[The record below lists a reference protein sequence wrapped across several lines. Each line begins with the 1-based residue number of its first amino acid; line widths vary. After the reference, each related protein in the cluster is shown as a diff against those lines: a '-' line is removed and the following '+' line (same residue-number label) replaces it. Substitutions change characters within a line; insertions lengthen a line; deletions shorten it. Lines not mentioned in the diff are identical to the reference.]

1 MGRGLDSKVVMLALL
16 HCDLKLM
23 GNVLQERRERRDHR
37 PNETH
42 GGKTKDFRRRSFNL
56 AIIVGAWLEEPLV

>member
-1 MGRGLDSKVVMLALL
+1 MLAFL

-23 GNVLQERRERRDHR
+23 GNVLQERRERRDHG

-42 GGKTKDFRRRSFNL
+42 GGKAKDSRRKFLDL
-56 AIIVGAWLEEPLV
+56 AIIVGA

>member
-1 MGRGLDSKVVMLALL
+1 MLALL

-23 GNVLQERRERRDHR
+23 GNALQERRERRDHC

-42 GGKTKDFRRRSFNL
+42 SGKTKDFGRRLFDL
-56 AIIVGAWLEEPLV
+56 AIIVGAWLEEPLA

>member
-1 MGRGLDSKVVMLALL
+1 MLALL

-23 GNVLQERRERRDHR
+23 GNALQERRERCDHR

-42 GGKTKDFRRRSFNL
+42 GGKTKDFGHSFFDL
-56 AIIVGAWLEEPLV
+56 AIIVGAWLEEPLA